1 MSYVNVSI
9 PDSNGVVVTIKKMN
23 IEGYDIHGTR
33 YFDLCCDVANDML
46 RSGKVEVLFLNDLL
60 KRMGAPLLR
69 EGQILGWKRENASS
83 LNPIHYFTVKNT
95 ETEDYVVIGI
105 PTDGVVV
112 DTLESCIGKEG

>member
-1 MSYVNVSI
+1 MSYANVPI
-9 PDSNGVVVTIKKMN
+9 PDSNGVVVTIKKIN

-95 ETEDYVVIGI
+95 ETEDYVV
-105 PTDGVVV
+105 VV
-112 DTLESCIGKEG
+112 DTLESCIEKKH

>member
-1 MSYVNVSI
+1 MSYVNVPI
-9 PDSNGVVVTIKKMN
+9 PDSNGVVVAIKKIN
-23 IEGYDIHGTR
+23 IEDYDIHGTR
-33 YFDLCCDVANDML
+33 YFDICCDVTNDML

-83 LNPIHYFTVKNT
+83 LNPIRYFTVKNT

-112 DTLESCIGKEG
+112 DTLESCIEKKH